1 MYGMGRMGNNPYISL
16 APVVTQADT
25 PENAIKVFDL
35 IDALVVKKGFSG
47 FVLPGA
53 EQV

>member
-1 MYGMGRMGNNPYISL
+1 MGRMGNNPSISL

-25 PENAIKVFDL
+25 SENAVIVFDL
-35 IDALVVKKGFSG
+35 IDELVRKKGTSNSG
-47 FVLPGA
+47 P

>member
-1 MYGMGRMGNNPYISL
+1 MYCMGRMGNDPYISL

-25 PENAIKVFDL
+25 PENAVKVFDL
-35 IDALVVKKGFSG
+35 IDEMVIKKGFPG
-47 FVLPGA
+47 FVAPGP